1 MVYRDEGQDPAS
13 PRRGR
18 LRKRGRAAMMRGV
31 FFLPSLATLGNALC
45 GFAALYVC
53 TLSPEGESDRWAVM
67 FADNRLLWAAYLVF
81 IAAIF
86 DVLDGRL
93 ARLTR
98 HTTDFGGQLDSL
110 ADVISFGVAPAF
122 VALQLFKTEGPSP
135 LPVPISRLVWAIGAL
150 YVACAAMRLARF
162 NVTNEHGEQHHRSF
176 QGLPSPA
183 AGLAVL
189 SLVLLHFELASHGLT
204 SLAYGIVWMVPALL
218 FVAAILMISE
228 VRYPH
233 LLNTAFKG
241 RKSIWK
247 LVAGLMIALLLVVS
261 HRYTIAIACLAFV
274 MVGPVY
280 WLRYRRQ
287 SRLAAL
293 AAAAGLPPPAP
304 LA

>member
-1 MVYRDEGQDPAS
+1 
-13 PRRGR
+13 
-18 LRKRGRAAMMRGV
+18 MRGV

-45 GFAALYVC
+45 GFGALYVC
-53 TLSPEGESDRWAVM
+53 TLSPEGETDRWART
-67 FADNRLLWAAYLVF
+67 FAEDRLLWAAYLVF
-81 IAAIF
+81 FAAIF

-122 VALQLFKTEGPSP
+122 VALQLFKTAGPVGV
-135 LPVPISRLVWAIGAL
+135 PVPMSRLVWAIGAF
-150 YVACAAMRLARF
+150 YVACTAMRLARF

-183 AGLAVL
+183 AGLSVL
-189 SLVLLHFELASHGLT
+189 SLILLHSELLSHGRT
-204 SLAYGIVWMVPALL
+204 SLAATVVYMAPPLL
-218 FVAAILMISE
+218 AIAAILMVSE

-247 LVAGLMIALLLVVS
+247 LVVGVMVALLLVVN
-261 HRYTIAIACLAFV
+261 HRYTVSIACIAFV
-274 MVGPVY
+274 AVGPVY

-287 SRLAAL
+287 RRLAAL
-293 AAAAGLPPPAP
+293 AAAAGLPPPHPPA
-304 LA
+304 

>member
-1 MVYRDEGQDPAS
+1 
-13 PRRGR
+13 
-18 LRKRGRAAMMRGV
+18 MMRGV

-53 TLSPEGESDRWAVM
+53 TLSAEGESDKWARM
-67 FADNRLLWAAYLVF
+67 FAEHKLLWAAYLVF
-81 IAAIF
+81 AASIF

-122 VALQLFKTEGPSP
+122 IALQLFKTEGPSP
-135 LPVPISRLVWAIGAL
+135 VPIPVSRLVWAIGAL
-150 YVACAAMRLARF
+150 YVACTAMRLARF

-189 SLVLLHFELASHGLT
+189 SLVLLHGEFVEGHASI
-204 SLAYGIVWMVPALL
+204 AFFVVCMVPALL
-218 FVAAILMISE
+218 FIAAILMVSE

-233 LLNTAFKG
+233 LINTAFKG

-247 LVAGLMIALLLVVS
+247 LVAGLMIALLLVVRPS
-261 HRYTIAIACLAFV
+261 ATVAIACLLFV
-274 MVGPVY
+274 LVGPVY

-287 SRLAAL
+287 HRLM
-293 AAAAGLPPPAP
+293 AGSTHKPGTLPPPAVP
-304 LA
+304 S

>member
-1 MVYRDEGQDPAS
+1 
-13 PRRGR
+13 
-18 LRKRGRAAMMRGV
+18 MMRGV

-45 GFAALYVC
+45 GFGALYVC
-53 TLSPEGESDRWAVM
+53 TLSPDGESDKWART
-67 FADNRLLWAAYLVF
+67 FAEDRLLWAAYLVF
-81 IAAIF
+81 FAAIF

-122 VALQLFKTEGPSP
+122 VALQLFKTMGPP
-135 LPVPISRLVWAIGAL
+135 LPIPVSRLVWAIGAF
-150 YVACAAMRLARF
+150 YVACTAMRLARF

-183 AGLAVL
+183 AGLSVL
-189 SLVLLHFELASHGLT
+189 SLILLHQELLYHDRT
-204 SLAYGIVWMVPALL
+204 SMAAAVVYFVPPLL
-218 FVAAILMISE
+218 FIAAILMVSE

-261 HRYTIAIACLAFV
+261 HRYTVAVACIGFVAI
-274 MVGPVY
+274 GPIY

-287 SRLAAL
+287 HKLAAL
-293 AAAAGLPPPAP
+293 AAAAGLPPPHPPA
-304 LA
+304 

>member
-1 MVYRDEGQDPAS
+1 
-13 PRRGR
+13 
-18 LRKRGRAAMMRGV
+18 
-31 FFLPSLATLGNALC
+31 LP
-45 GFAALYVC
+45 
-53 TLSPEGESDRWAVM
+53 
-67 FADNRLLWAAYLVF
+67 
-81 IAAIF
+81 I
-86 DVLDGRL
+86 
-93 ARLTR
+93 
-98 HTTDFGGQLDSL
+98 
-110 ADVISFGVAPAF
+110 
-122 VALQLFKTEGPSP
+122 P
-135 LPVPISRLVWAIGAL
+135 LSRLVWAIGAL
-150 YVACAAMRLARF
+150 YVACTAMRLARF

-189 SLVLLHFELASHGLT
+189 SLVLLYYELLSHDRT
-204 SLAYGIVWMVPALL
+204 SLAASVVYLVPALL
-218 FVAAILMISE
+218 FVAAILMVSD

-261 HRYTIAIACLAFV
+261 HRYTIAVACLAFLL
-274 MVGPVY
+274 MGPVY

-304 LA
+304 LP